1 MELPTAA
8 SFGTKRPA
16 RKDELLKELKAVEDA
31 IARKRAKIDW
41 LKLMIGVRTTK
52 MCKKNS
58 TVQWGET
65 CSKSTMKTPEQR
77 S

>member
-41 LKLMIGVRTTK
+41 LNWMFGVITVK
-52 MCKKNS
+52 MYKKNS
-58 TVQWGET
+58 TAQWGRH
-65 CSKSTMKTPEQR
+65 SKSAMKTQEQR